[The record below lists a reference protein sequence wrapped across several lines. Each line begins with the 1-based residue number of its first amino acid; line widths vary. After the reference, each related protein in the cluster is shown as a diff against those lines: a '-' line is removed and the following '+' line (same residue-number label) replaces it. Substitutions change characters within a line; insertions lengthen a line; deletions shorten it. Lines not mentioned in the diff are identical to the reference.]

1 MKWIFWGKSIHSKI
15 WRIIGIHRNLK
26 MVAAFFKFQSLCIVV
41 DAIDSKK
48 RIQASNRYL
57 GYRHFFTAV
66 FPANHSRLSFR
77 RFRKWRFSIRPFWKP
92 RHSLRL
98 SRKRNHTC
106 HSVLKLQ
113 HFCLSGCTRQ
123 RSYFFFYRRENL
135 NGRFYA
141 GDHRSGWITSP
152 YFPNNYPMNTD
163 CVWVITLQSGKRV
176 KVSFKF
182 FITGQ

>member
-57 GYRHFFTAV
+57 GDRHFFTAV

-77 RFRKWRFSIRPFWKP
+77 RFRKWRFFNS
-92 RHSLRL
+92 SLE
-98 SRKRNHTC
+98 NHATLY
-106 HSVLKLQ
+106 V
-113 HFCLSGCTRQ
+113 CLVRGITPVTL
-123 RSYFFFYRRENL
+123 YWNYRIFVFQAARDRDL
-135 NGRFYA
+135 I
-141 GDHRSGWITSP
+141 S
-152 YFPNNYPMNTD
+152 
-163 CVWVITLQSGKRV
+163 
-176 KVSFKF
+176 F
-182 FITGQ
+182 FIGEKTLTVVFMRAIIDPVG